1 MPYLVRAEVEKAG
14 SGSFKAGP
22 TRNATQSKRL
32 RGYDPKGFGLLSPAP
47 KGSRSMKLSKVVPQ
61 NPTCS
66 NCGQS
71 MLLVREGP
79 SSALCADPHVFE
91 CARCLVVL
99 MTEDHETLV

>member
-47 KGSRSMKLSKVVPQ
+47 KGSRSMKTK
-61 NPTCS
+61 
-66 NCGQS
+66 
-71 MLLVREGP
+71 
-79 SSALCADPHVFE
+79 
-91 CARCLVVL
+91 
-99 MTEDHETLV
+99 